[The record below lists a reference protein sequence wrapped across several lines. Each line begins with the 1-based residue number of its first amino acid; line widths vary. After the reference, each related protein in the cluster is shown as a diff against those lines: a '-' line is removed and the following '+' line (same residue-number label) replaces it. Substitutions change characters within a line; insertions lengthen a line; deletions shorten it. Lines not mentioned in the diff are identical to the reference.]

1 MVFVVFIILEICW
14 FEKNEGNIEW
24 GGEVVDCYIYVYGLN
39 LFCFVDVICDEVF
52 FFLFIGSD
60 FLLIGGILEV
70 RIDFVLWFFRR
81 WDDRYIY

>member
-1 MVFVVFIILEICW
+1 M
-14 FEKNEGNIEW
+14 
-24 GGEVVDCYIYVYGLN
+24 YGIN

-81 WDDRYIY
+81 RDDRYIY